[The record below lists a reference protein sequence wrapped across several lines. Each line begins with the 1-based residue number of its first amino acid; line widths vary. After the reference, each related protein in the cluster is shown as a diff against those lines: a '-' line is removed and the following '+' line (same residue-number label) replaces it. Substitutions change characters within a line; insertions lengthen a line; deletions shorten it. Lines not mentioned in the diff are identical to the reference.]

1 MNPENLRA
9 TMARPGMVLTG
20 LLALLT
26 VSDATWADD
35 SDWRQ
40 TLVIYGMGAAIDGE
54 AQIGDLEAPIDV
66 SISELF
72 DALEFGAMAAYRA
85 ENGTWSV
92 TADATYMGL
101 GGTAKTERG
110 LVKGDLDIDQATL
123 MLTGGRKLGEHLEAL
138 VSLAYFDLSS
148 DLKLSTTNPLSGA
161 VTVRTASADASWV
174 DPMLGLAYS
183 APFRDDWR
191 FALRGD
197 VGGFGIGSDLSYQLL
212 ATARWQSRGALGVI
226 FGYRLIGFDYEDGNR
241 SSRGYQ
247 RYDLTE
253 QGPLVGLTIAF

>member
-1 MNPENLRA
+1 MKATNRRTALLSVNL
-9 TMARPGMVLTG
+9 PVVG
-20 LLALLT
+20 LLALAGACGT
-26 VSDATWADD
+26 ARAEDAE
-35 SDWRQ
+35 WRQ
-40 TLVIYGMGAAIDGE
+40 TVVIYGMGAAIDGE
-54 AQIGDLEAPIDV
+54 AQVGDLEVPVDV
-66 SISELF
+66 SISDLF

-85 ENGTWSV
+85 ENGTWSF

-101 GGTAKTERG
+101 GGTGKTERG
-110 LVKGDLDIDQATL
+110 FVKGDVDIDQATL
-123 MLTGGRKLGEHLEAL
+123 MLTGGRKWTDNLEAL

-148 DLKLSTTNPLSGA
+148 DLKLTTTNPLNGT
-161 VTVRTASADASWV
+161 VTVRTAGTDASWV

-183 APFRDDWR
+183 APFHDDWR

-212 ATARWQSRGALGVI
+212 ATARWQSSGSLGVV

-241 SSRGYQ
+241 GSRGYQ

-253 QGPLVGLTIAF
+253 QGPLIGLTIAF